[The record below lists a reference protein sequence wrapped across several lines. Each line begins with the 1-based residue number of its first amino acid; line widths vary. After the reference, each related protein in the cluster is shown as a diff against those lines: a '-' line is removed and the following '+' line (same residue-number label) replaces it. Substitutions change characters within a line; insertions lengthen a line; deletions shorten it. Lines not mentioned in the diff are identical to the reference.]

1 MIKTKNLE
9 KYYYKG
15 SKNELHVVNNT
26 SLELPSQGLITFL
39 GHSGSGKTTLLN
51 VLGGLDSANG
61 TIEYDDLKIN
71 NYNMHKVDIYR
82 LENISYVFQN
92 YNLLQDET
100 VYDNLRL
107 ALEVFGITDKEEVDK
122 RIEYALKAIGMYKF
136 RKKKAYA
143 LSGGQQQRVSIARAL
158 VKKCKIIIADEPTGN
173 LDSENTV
180 EVMNVLKKISKTS
193 LVLLVTHNKEI
204 ADFYSD
210 EIYELKD
217 GCIINKY
224 TPNDIEKLNVSFD
237 NTIYLKDLEY
247 KEEESTLGK
256 IKVYYDS
263 NEKVDLS
270 IIIKNGNVYIESNS
284 NIKLTKDS
292 NLKIYNEH
300 YKDQT
305 KEELDLTFDNSWY
318 SNDKKIGFFKETINN
333 IKYGFLKFKNA
344 KKMMKFLYFSLGL
357 IGFLLATSF
366 IVYTN
371 SVTVDESEFFYN
383 KNFNTLVNENFEYEE
398 ARTIRTLYENG
409 DVDTVFEPKEVTLVY
424 EKQIT
429 YQQKSSFQQDMKLAP
444 LYPNLIELYLGA
456 YPSDDNEILIP
467 YHIAEELIDISLG
480 TMNHSDLIG
489 NRLTVRSKEYTAE
502 FKISGI
508 TKNDQG
514 YLYTLE
520 NRFLT
525 FSYGRNDLLNTSTY
539 RYAKYE
545 VSQDG
550 NKLYTVMYGRD
561 VNLESKRLEVLCDFS
576 KVDIGRLRY
585 DENNDCYD
593 IITYRYKETSNSITK
608 EYKLYVVGYYLPN
621 KYQVENT
628 QYITNQLLP
637 TAWYNNKSNN
647 ICSLGNDQYEI
658 IEGRDIQN
666 DDEVVVP
673 YLYGAPIGS
682 MIDKKTVVGIY
693 TGTTLAMSYICIGT
707 SNAIFLEHYNN
718 EIVFLA
724 EDVDKIND
732 YFEQSNAGITCV
744 DIYTH
749 QYNLQRV
756 DESKSLIIFTIVF
769 IVLLTTSLVFMYFVM
784 RSKMISNVYN
794 IGIYRAIGA
803 TRWTLVKR
811 FLAETII
818 LALFTCFV
826 GYVIATICIGLS
838 INLINNIFSVNF
850 LTIDWLFV
858 GLGSI
863 VMFIAIIF
871 FGILPILLLLRKTPT
886 MICAK
891 YDI

>member
-1 MIKTKNLE
+1 MINVKNLD
-9 KYYYKG
+9 KYYNKG
-15 SKNELHVVNNT
+15 TKNELHVINNT
-26 SLELPSQGLITFL
+26 TLELPSQGIITFL

-61 TIEYDDLKIN
+61 VISYDELDIK
-71 NYNMHKVDIYR
+71 NYDMHKMDIYR

-122 RIEYALKAIGMYKF
+122 RIEYALKSIGMYKF

-173 LDSENTV
+173 LDSENTI

-210 EIYELKD
+210 EIYEIKD
-217 GCIINKY
+217 GSIINRY
-224 TPNDIEKLNVSFD
+224 IPSEIEKLNVGFD
-237 NTIYLKDLEY
+237 NTIYLKDLSY
-247 KEEESTLGK
+247 KEDNSSLGK

-263 NEKVDLS
+263 DEKVDLS
-270 IIIKNGNVYIESNS
+270 IIIKNGNVYIESSS
-284 NIKLTKDS
+284 NIKLTKES

-305 KEELDLTFDNSWY
+305 KEDLDLNFDNSWF
-318 SNDKKIGFFKETINN
+318 SNDKKTSFFKETINN
-333 IKYGFLKFKNA
+333 LKYGFLKFKNA
-344 KKMMKFLYFSLGL
+344 KRMMKFLYFSLGL

-366 IVYTN
+366 IIYTN
-371 SVTVDESEFFYN
+371 SITVDESEFFYN
-383 KNFNTLVNENFEYEE
+383 KNFYTLVNENFKNEE
-398 ARTIRTLYENG
+398 AATIRKLYESDYTQN
-409 DVDTVFEPKEVTLVY
+409 VFEPKDVTLLY

-429 YQQKSSFQQDMKLAP
+429 YKQKSSFQQDLKLAP
-444 LYPNLIELYLGA
+444 LYPELVELHIGNL
-456 YPSDDNEILIP
+456 PNDDNEILISN
-467 YHIAEELIDISLG
+467 HIAQELIDISLG
-480 TMNHSDLIG
+480 TMELEDLIG
-489 NRLTVRSKEYTAE
+489 DTITVRSTGYTSE

-514 YLYTLE
+514 YLYVLQ

-525 FSYGRNDLLNTSTY
+525 FSFGRNDLLNTTTY
-539 RYAKYE
+539 RWSKGE

-550 NKLYTVMYGRD
+550 KKLYTVMYGRD
-561 VNLESKRLEVLCDFS
+561 VDENTARLEVLCNFTN
-576 KVDIGRLRY
+576 VDIGRLKY
-585 DENNDCYD
+585 NKENDSYG
-593 IITYRYKETSNSITK
+593 IMTYRYKETSTSK
-608 EYKLYVVGYYLPN
+608 VVEYDLYIVGYYLPN
-621 KYQVENT
+621 KYEIENT

-637 TAWYNNKSNN
+637 TSWYNNKSND
-647 ICSLGNDQYEI
+647 ICSLGIDQYEI
-658 IEGRDIQN
+658 IEGRNIQN

-673 YLYGAPIGS
+673 YLYGYPIGS
-682 MIDKKTVVGIY
+682 MLLNKKVVGIY
-693 TGTTLAMSYICIGT
+693 TGSTLAMSYKCIGT
-707 SNAIFLEHYNN
+707 SNRVFLENYCN
-718 EIVFLA
+718 ETVFLSDDIESIA
-724 EDVDKIND
+724 D
-732 YFEQSNAGITCV
+732 YLKDSGIRCI
-744 DIYTH
+744 DLYTH
-749 QYNLQRV
+749 QYELKKV
-756 DESKSLIIFTIVF
+756 DENKSLIIFTIVF

-803 TRWTLVKR
+803 TRMTLIKR

-818 LALFTCFV
+818 LAIFTCFI
-826 GYVIATICIGLS
+826 GYIVATIGIGLS
-838 INLINNIFSVNF
+838 INLINSIFSVKL
-850 LTIDWLFV
+850 LTIDWGFV
-858 GLGSI
+858 SLGSI
-863 VMFIAIIF
+863 VMFVAIIF